1 MNIAQIV
8 PEMDIGGVEQGTFDL
23 ARGLLARGHKSIII
37 SNGGGL
43 VALLETSGVK
53 HYPLP
58 VHRKSPIVMARMV
71 KEVRKIL
78 RKENI
83 DILHAKSRVPAWI
96 GYYATRNCSFCHFVT
111 GFHGFYSPHPLSKIM
126 AKGER
131 VITVSRA
138 LAKYAAGKFKVPEKK
153 LRVVYNGVE
162 IKEYSQVTPPPTS
175 PLEGVHPPDKGE
187 GGNRIGIL
195 ARATPL
201 KGYRYFIEAFAKVRE
216 RVPDAKGFIIGPLPK
231 DKISY
236 KKELEGL
243 IKKLYLRN
251 IEFIPPEQK
260 EEIFPTLDILVS
272 SSIVPEA
279 FGRTMVEAQLAG
291 ILVIATNIGASLEI
305 IEDRKTGL
313 LVPPKDSPA
322 LSEAIIWSFTHQE
335 EGKKMRER
343 AKRFAQ
349 EKFSIE
355 QMVEETIAVYQEVL

>member
-8 PEMDIGGVEQGTFDL
+8 PEMEIGGVEQGTFDL

-37 SNGGGL
+37 SNGGRL
-43 VALLETSGVK
+43 IPKLRALGVK

-71 KEVRKIL
+71 KEVRRIL

-111 GFHGFYSPHPLSKIM
+111 SFHGFYSPHPLSKIM

-131 VITVSRA
+131 VIAVSRA

-162 IKEYSQVTPPPTS
+162 VKEYPE
-175 PLEGVHPPDKGE
+175 LERKGL
-187 GGNRIGIL
+187 RIGIL

-243 IKKLYLRN
+243 IKKLHLRN

-260 EEIFPTLDILVS
+260 EEIFPTLNILVS

-313 LVPPKDSPA
+313 LVPPNDSNA
-322 LSEAIIWSFTHQE
+322 LAGAIVRLLSDDDLR
-335 EGKKMRER
+335 KKMGKAGKEKID
-343 AKRFAQ
+343 A
-349 EKFSIE
+349 KFSAQTMVSQIE
-355 QMVEETIAVYQEVL
+355 KVYEEL